1 MLGNS
6 VRGVVLLLVVAMFLP
21 TAVREIGGS
30 LGGAFDS
37 AKHPRDDGPASV
49 ISQCITMIVCGLFG
63 LGLLLRCSRWLRC
76 RDSASHRFRLSQE
89 RRAHIAPRPLAEDV
103 PLYRA
108 DRPLPD
114 DPDPALPLEE
124 D

>member
-1 MLGNS
+1 MHGNS
-6 VRGVVLLLVVAMFLP
+6 IRGIIALLVVVMFLP
-21 TAVREIGGS
+21 TAVREIGGR
-30 LGGAFDS
+30 LGGAIDS
-37 AKHPRDDGPASV
+37 ANHPHDDGLTSL
-49 ISQCITMIVCGLFG
+49 ISQCVTIMVCGLFG

-76 RDSASHRFRLSQE
+76 RVSASHRFRLSQE

>member
-1 MLGNS
+1 MTGNS
-6 VRGVVLLLVVAMFLP
+6 VRGIVALLVVVMFLP
-21 TAVREIGGS
+21 TVVREIGKS
-30 LGGAFDS
+30 IDGASDS
-37 AKHPRDDGPASV
+37 AIHLRDDGLASV
-49 ISQCITMIVCGLFG
+49 ISQCVPMIVCSLFG
-63 LGLLLRCSRWLRC
+63 LGLLLRCSRWLRR
-76 RDSASHRFRLSQE
+76 RDSASHRFRQSQA
-89 RRAHIAPRPLAEDV
+89 RRAHTAPRPLAEDV